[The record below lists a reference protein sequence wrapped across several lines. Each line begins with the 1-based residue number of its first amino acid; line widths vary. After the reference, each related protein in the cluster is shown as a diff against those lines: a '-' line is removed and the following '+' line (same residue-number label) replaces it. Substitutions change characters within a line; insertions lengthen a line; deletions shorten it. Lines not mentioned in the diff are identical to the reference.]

1 MLGFLIFAV
10 IGTPLVFKLYLF
22 QQYIDFNINSY
33 MNIYHKRPEKIYQ
46 SLIATIPIIFILSPG
61 VDPISEIEKLAKNMG
76 VRGKMTPLSLGDKQ
90 GPIAEAALDRAV
102 GEGGWVILQNCHLA
116 GS

>member
-46 SLIATIPIIFILSPG
+46 SLIATIPIIFIALALYYTIIYSPT
-61 VDPISEIEKLAKNMG
+61 N
-76 VRGKMTPLSLGDKQ
+76 
-90 GPIAEAALDRAV
+90 
-102 GEGGWVILQNCHLA
+102 ILNSHCR
-116 GS
+116 